1 MKKIFALLV
10 TLFLVGCGPDPTQTM
25 AIAPAS
31 EFTQDGISVVQ
42 VGIFKDEL
50 AYGHR
55 RGVYRIKDQRTRK
68 EYIGVSG
75 IGISEV
81 ARHSNGKQSI
91 EDER

>member
-1 MKKIFALLV
+1 
-10 TLFLVGCGPDPTQTM
+10 M
-25 AIAPAS
+25 AVVPAS
-31 EFTQDGISVVQ
+31 EFTKDGIAVVQ

-50 AYGHR
+50 AYGNR
-55 RGVYRIKDQRTRK
+55 RGVYRIKDQRTGK

-81 ARHSNGKQSI
+81 SNHSNGKQSI